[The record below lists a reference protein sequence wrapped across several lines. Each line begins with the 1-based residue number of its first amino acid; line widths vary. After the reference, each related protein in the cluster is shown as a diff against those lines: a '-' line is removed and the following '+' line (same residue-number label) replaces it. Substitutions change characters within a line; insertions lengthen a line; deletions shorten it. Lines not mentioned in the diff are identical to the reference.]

1 MALLGP
7 RRGRSSF
14 RTVNHPTKG
23 GIISG
28 RRGASAAT
36 GFWGAASRL
45 RGPHDLVAL
54 ATLLLLFTA
63 TQARA
68 GACNAPAPIV
78 FARGASAAEVTGA
91 SPRGTPECWTLQA
104 HSGQHLSARVTSPGD
119 NVVFQI
125 YRPGSAIT
133 EGAPAPGSKPLDPSV
148 SEGKD
153 ARAFSGKL
161 PETGAYLFVLGPK
174 WGGSEYKLQV
184 EVTK

>member
-1 MALLGP
+1 MTA
-7 RRGRSSF
+7 GR
-14 RTVNHPTKG
+14 PPPG
-23 GIISG
+23 AACP
-28 RRGASAAT
+28 ASAQ
-36 GFWGAASRL
+36 AA
-45 RGPHDLVAL
+45 
-54 ATLLLLFTA
+54 
-63 TQARA
+63 ARA
-68 GACNAPAPIV
+68 ARIA
-78 FARGASAAEVTGA
+78 FSARGASAAEVTGA